1 MRPVPNCLSV
11 FWPDGRR
18 RALYA
23 LALAPLVLG
32 GCASNPYRWND
43 EADAKVKQTLEQ
55 AKAGAAVPAEVSEG
69 LLPPLELR
77 LPDGRTGPLEPRFD
91 LAVNNAPIRQVLMGL
106 VEGTPYSM
114 VIHPDV
120 SGAVSLQLKEV
131 TVPEA
136 MQALRQVYG
145 YEFRRE
151 GNHFYVLGRG
161 MQTRIFQ
168 VNYLNLSRRGKSDTR
183 VASGE
188 LSQTTNTGNTGGTSG
203 GGTTGTGASNPTSN
217 TTARVPGVQVQ
228 TDSQADFWK
237 ELKETLVSLVGNA
250 NGRSVAVNPQ
260 TNLVVVRAMPDEL
273 RAIEEYLGQTHA
285 VVARQVI
292 LEAKIIN
299 VELKDGFQT
308 GINWAKVHGAYTF
321 GQTGGGTAVN
331 RGTSEIAGNT
341 GDLNPFP
348 GVAAIPPSVTSPI
361 SGTNASAFGGI
372 FTLAARTS
380 DFTAFL
386 ELLQTQ
392 GDVRVLSSPR
402 VSTINNQKAVIK
414 IGGEEFF
421 ITGVT
426 NTITAV
432 GATGVLTPE
441 VQLTPFFSGI
451 ALDVTPQIDD
461 KGSII
466 LHIHPSVSEVRQR
479 DRSFVVSNQ
488 AFNLPLAASTIQES
502 DNIVRA
508 GSGQIIVIGGLMRE
522 GVTDDNASVPL
533 LGDIPIIGHL
543 FRHKRITRIKNE
555 LVILLKP
562 TVVEGPAWSDHVQE
576 AHDRIRQI
584 KR

>member
-1 MRPVPNCLSV
+1 MPPVLNCL
-11 FWPDGRR
+11 P
-18 RALYA
+18 ALLPSSLRCVLCA
-23 LALAPLVLG
+23 LALAPLALS
-32 GCASNPYRWND
+32 GCAANPYQWND
-43 EADAKVKQTLEQ
+43 EADAKVRQTLEQ

-69 LLPPLELR
+69 LLPPLEIR
-77 LPDGRTGPLEPRFD
+77 LPDGRKGPLEPRFD

-106 VEGTPYSM
+106 VDGTPYSM

-120 SGAVSLQLKEV
+120 GGTVSLQLKEV

-168 VNYLNLSRRGKSDTR
+168 VNYLNLSRRGRSDIH

-188 LSQTTNTGNTGGTSG
+188 LSQTSTSGTTATGGGIPG
-203 GGTTGTGASNPTSN
+203 GLNPTSN
-217 TTARVPGVQVQ
+217 TTTRVPGVHVQ
-228 TDSQADFWK
+228 TDSHADFWK
-237 ELKETLVSLVGNA
+237 DLKDTLVSLVGTA
-250 NGRSVAVNPQ
+250 GGRSVAVNAQ

-273 RAIEEYLGQTHA
+273 RAVEEYLGQTHA

-299 VELKDGFQT
+299 VELNDGFQT
-308 GINWAKVHGAYTF
+308 GINWAKIQGNYTF
-321 GQTGGGTAVN
+321 GQIGGGTAVN
-331 RGTSEIAGNT
+331 RRTSEIAGNT
-341 GDLNPFP
+341 GDLNPAG
-348 GVAAIPPSVTSPI
+348 GVLP
-361 SGTNASAFGGI
+361 SGTNTSAFGGV
-372 FTLAARTS
+372 FTLAARAS

-426 NTITAV
+426 NNVTTL
-432 GATGVLTPE
+432 GTTGVLTPQ

-479 DRSFVVSNQ
+479 DRSFIVSDQ

-533 LGDIPIIGHL
+533 LGDIPIVGHL

-562 TVVEGPAWSDHVQE
+562 TVVEGPAWAEHVQE
-576 AHDRIRQI
+576 AHDRIRQL